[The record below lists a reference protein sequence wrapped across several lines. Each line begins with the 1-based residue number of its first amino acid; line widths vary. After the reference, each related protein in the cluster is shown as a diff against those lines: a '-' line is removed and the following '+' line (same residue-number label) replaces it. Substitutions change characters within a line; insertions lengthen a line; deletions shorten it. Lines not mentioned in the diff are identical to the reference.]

1 MTNLIHKTFD
11 QISQLSEDQQNALA
25 IYIQKHLDEFLQK
38 AEKEKRIQEGTYTL
52 NDFNKETQESIKNIE
67 QKQNLTVCQNKH
79 DLYKEL
85 DI

>member
-1 MTNLIHKTFD
+1 MTNR
-11 QISQLSEDQQNALA
+11 
-25 IYIQKHLDEFLQK
+25 LDEFWQK
-38 AEKEKRIQEGTYTL
+38 AEKEKLIQEGTYII

-85 DI
+85 EPKYKDYAKDKLK